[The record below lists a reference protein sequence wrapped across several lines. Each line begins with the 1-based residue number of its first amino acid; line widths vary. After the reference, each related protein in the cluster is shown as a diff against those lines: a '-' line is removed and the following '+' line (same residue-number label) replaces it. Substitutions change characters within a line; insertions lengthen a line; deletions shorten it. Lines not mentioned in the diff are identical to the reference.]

1 MTTPVTAPNER
12 DVETTE
18 RPPGRRFTKWSH
30 IGAGALVLLGLLSFF
45 VLAPVASDPGTL
57 SGVRSSLDSQQA
69 TVTGLAGT
77 STAIA
82 AGLSVVPG
90 DALTPVAD
98 KLIEVS
104 GWFVVI
110 IVAIFVQK
118 ILVTVAGSVAF
129 MVIVPLACTLAI
141 VSIYSGRLVFR
152 SLALK
157 LAAFAVVLALAVP
170 ASIWA
175 STALTDTHA
184 QATAAANAA
193 EDAADESSEPVDD
206 AGSAP
211 AGEEGFLGSI
221 QNWIADAVDNVGDFV
236 ESAAGTIGEVKDDA
250 IRASEYYTEQFALLL
265 VTTCIMPILVLLL
278 LWWVVRMLFSV
289 DIGAPRAGRRLQS
302 SVTRGIRSV
311 AGRGTNA
318 VSDASAGT

>member
-1 MTTPVTAPNER
+1 MTVTAPDER
-12 DVETTE
+12 DAETAGAA
-18 RPPGRRFTKWSH
+18 PKRRFTKWSH
-30 IGAGALVLLGLLSFF
+30 FGAAALVILGVLSFF

-57 SGVRSSLDSQQA
+57 SGVRASLDSQQA

-110 IVAIFVQK
+110 MVAIFVQK

-129 MVIVPLACTLAI
+129 MVIVPLACGLAI
-141 VSIYSGRLVFR
+141 ASIYARKPAFR
-152 SLALK
+152 FLALK
-157 LAAFAVVLALAVP
+157 LAAFAIVLSLAVP

-184 QATAAANAA
+184 AAAAAANAA
-193 EDAADESSEPVDD
+193 EEAADEPSAAPGDEPRD
-206 AGSAP
+206 AAS
-211 AGEEGFLGSI
+211 GEDGFLGSI
-221 QNWIADAVDNVGDFV
+221 QTWIADAVDNVGNFV
-236 ESAAGTIGEVKDDA
+236 ETAATSIDEVKEDA
-250 IRASEYYTEQFALLL
+250 VRASEYYTEQFALLL

-278 LWWVVRMLFSV
+278 LWWVVRMLFSL
-289 DIGAPRAGRRLQS
+289 DIGVPRTGRRLQS
-302 SVTRGIRSV
+302 RV
-311 AGRGTNA
+311 AGSARTAFGETA
-318 VSDASAGT
+318 HESADAGTT